1 MNPTILPQQK
11 EYNSLSNDL
20 SQHKGCA
27 MNLNILPQQND
38 FNTNL
43 NNLPQQKEYNTN
55 NLLQLKEHDDL
66 PKKKG
71 CNMKQ
76 NYEKGRIPSLSSSCV
91 TRGSIGQQCRLSQSG
106 RSMVE
111 MLGVLAIIGVLSVG
125 GIMGYSYG
133 MDKYR
138 TNETINE
145 INLRLTTLQTQTL
158 SGGELNLNEFAP
170 STGLGYTVGENYGWA
185 EDDTKIYI
193 GFSGIPEQVCEMVYE
208 AMITEVDRIDVTTSQ
223 ESTSLCGKDNE
234 MKFYIDSGVEAICE
248 PPCAAGEH
256 CVDGVTCVAEGKT
269 TAPLCSETKPCE
281 GECIE
286 CFSQRCQPTRLNAAP
301 CNEGA
306 GMCMNGICVPNPEE
320 EVAVCSTN
328 EQCPVGTYCAT
339 KRASVCDE
347 SKLQAYGCAPLD
359 FVHQTITLNNGKQ
372 ETWYA
377 SRQVMDYWNA
387 KRACEAMGKRMP
399 TYAELLQEGRAAK
412 IERALSRY
420 LGWVWTQTSC
430 NDTCLS
436 RKAYGWQGWG
446 CHGVSNASVFYALC
460 R

>member
-1 MNPTILPQQK
+1 
-11 EYNSLSNDL
+11 
-20 SQHKGCA
+20 
-27 MNLNILPQQND
+27 
-38 FNTNL
+38 
-43 NNLPQQKEYNTN
+43 
-55 NLLQLKEHDDL
+55 
-66 PKKKG
+66 
-71 CNMKQ
+71 
-76 NYEKGRIPSLSSSCV
+76 
-91 TRGSIGQQCRLSQSG
+91 
-106 RSMVE
+106 
-111 MLGVLAIIGVLSVG
+111 
-125 GIMGYSYG
+125 
-133 MDKYR
+133 
-138 TNETINE
+138 
-145 INLRLTTLQTQTL
+145 
-158 SGGELNLNEFAP
+158 
-170 STGLGYTVGENYGWA
+170 
-185 EDDTKIYI
+185 
-193 GFSGIPEQVCEMVYE
+193 
-208 AMITEVDRIDVTTSQ
+208 
-223 ESTSLCGKDNE
+223 
-234 MKFYIDSGVEAICE
+234 
-248 PPCAAGEH
+248 
-256 CVDGVTCVAEGKT
+256 
-269 TAPLCSETKPCE
+269 
-281 GECIE
+281 
-286 CFSQRCQPTRLNAAP
+286 
-301 CNEGA
+301 
-306 GMCMNGICVPNPEE
+306 MCMNGICVPNPEE
-320 EVAVCSTN
+320 EEAVCSTN